1 MYIINQKMKCELCGK
16 SFSFIANLTKHT
28 NTIHRKKFKCD
39 FCEKSFSYA
48 GALKRHVNA
57 IHRCQTNEKQVKE
70 ANENRISTIH
80 PKKFKCNSCGNHFHT
95 LEL

>member
-1 MYIINQKMKCELCGK
+1 MNCVENHFHSLQTSQDILTQ
-16 SFSFIANLTKHT
+16 FIE
-28 NTIHRKKFKCD
+28 KFKYNS
-39 FCEKSFSYA
+39 CEKSFSYA

-80 PKKFKCNSCGNHFHT
+80 PKKFKCNSCGNHFHM

>member
-1 MYIINQKMKCELCGK
+1 MYIVNQKMKCELCGK
-16 SFSFIANLTKHT
+16 SFSFIANFTKHT

-70 ANENRISTIH
+70 TNENRISRIVQ
-80 PKKFKCNSCGNHFHT
+80 KNSNVILLENHFQT